1 MTRTALITT
10 AVLLVLAAG
19 AAWWW
24 NATFVRAPT
33 RVLVGSSGEA
43 RLRPFLAVERFAER
57 MGMKSRELRA
67 TPELDS
73 LPVNGV
79 LLLPGGRQALEQQ
92 RLERL
97 LAWVQGGGHLIAEA
111 EPLGTPDALF
121 DQLAVRRIAAPHV
134 GTPLSVLIVGRDKPL
149 KVTMPRRLALE
160 PPTGRLE
167 LRASSGDSLRLA
179 TFARGHGKVTV
190 VSGLDFARNPR
201 VVPSLHFG
209 LQLDPQIGD
218 HDHAALL
225 WRLMQAG
232 PATELAV
239 YWHPVRLSLWGFLTE
254 NAAAALTASF
264 ALLVMWLW
272 RIAPRFGPVAPDAP
286 PARRR
291 LLDHLRASGRYYW
304 ALDLRERLL
313 IAARDAAL
321 RRVLRAQPEF
331 AAAPPPE
338 RAARLAALASVPVGD
353 AQRLLDAGGAI
364 RGAAFIQ
371 VVQTAQRVHAA
382 LERGNR

>member
-1 MTRTALITT
+1 
-10 AVLLVLAAG
+10 
-19 AAWWW
+19 
-24 NATFVRAPT
+24 
-33 RVLVGSSGEA
+33 
-43 RLRPFLAVERFAER
+43 
-57 MGMKSRELRA
+57 
-67 TPELDS
+67 
-73 LPVNGV
+73 
-79 LLLPGGRQALEQQ
+79 
-92 RLERL
+92 
-97 LAWVQGGGHLIAEA
+97 
-111 EPLGTPDALF
+111 
-121 DQLAVRRIAAPHV
+121 
-134 GTPLSVLIVGRDKPL
+134 
-149 KVTMPRRLALE
+149 
-160 PPTGRLE
+160 
-167 LRASSGDSLRLA
+167 
-179 TFARGHGKVTV
+179 
-190 VSGLDFARNPR
+190 
-201 VVPSLHFG
+201 
-209 LQLDPQIGD
+209 
-218 HDHAALL
+218 
-225 WRLMQAG
+225 
-232 PATELAV
+232 V

-291 LLDHLRASGRYYW
+291 LLVHLRASGRYYW